1 MKISHLIALAT
12 SIALIHITVI
22 LLVTNGGC
30 SGGKPE
36 KLPEKRSG
44 ETSAQTLSGEK
55 KAAVPGKF
63 PSADKNDVRPVVPG
77 DRKKSGASGTE
88 GKIPASFPDDG
99 PSSGGKSAGQTAK
112 GDAAGDKAETFGHLP
127 PPRAGKGVLNRG
139 PYDWKYAVNGKISA
153 IPSLSGATTGILLHV
168 NSRRILWAKNPRQ
181 KVSIASLSKIMT
193 VFLACEDVE
202 SGRVLLRSRIGATNE
217 AMRLKEG
224 VVWMRKGEVFTV
236 RSLLEAAVVR
246 SANDASLLLAQYLG
260 NGDSAAFVARMNSTA
275 KALNMADTKFYNP
288 HGLPGTKGV
297 PDNTSTPEDLLK
309 LSEYAMTNPLF
320 RELVAIQRAG
330 FRTKG
335 EKGYMDMLNHNHLL
349 PGGKFGV
356 NGVKGI
362 KTGFTR
368 KAGFC
373 VAVACEKDGQEFI
386 AVVTGFPTSWLG
398 DSSVRSLLQ
407 WVFIREKDPR
417 ITEDRIVLKSN
428 VKKKTAF
435 KSGPVKSKAAPKKKP
450 SRGPAQKKK

>member
-1 MKISHLIALAT
+1 MKLSHLIALAAG
-12 SIALIHITVI
+12 ILLIHITII

-36 KLPEKRSG
+36 KLPEKRDGALSAVAG
-44 ETSAQTLSGEK
+44 ENASAL
-55 KAAVPGKF
+55 PGKY
-63 PSADKNDVRPVVPG
+63 PAADKNDVKPVVPG
-77 DRKKSGASGTE
+77 EKKKSASSGTE
-88 GKIPASFPDDG
+88 GKIPVNFPDEG
-99 PSSGGKSAGQTAK
+99 PVPAGKSAPQTAK
-112 GDAAGDKAETFGHLP
+112 AAAAAEEKVETFGQLP
-127 PPRAGKGVLNRG
+127 APRAAKSVLNRG

-153 IPSLSGATTGILLHV
+153 IPALSGAATGILLHV

-217 AMRLKEG
+217 AMSLKEG
-224 VVWMRKGEVFTV
+224 VVWMRRGEAFTL

-246 SANDASLLLAQYLG
+246 SANDAALLLAQYLG
-260 NGDSAAFVARMNSTA
+260 NGDSANFVARMNSTA

-320 RELVAIQRAG
+320 RELVAIRHAG

-335 EKGYMDMLNHNHLL
+335 EKGYMDMWNHNHLL
-349 PGGKFGV
+349 PGGTYGV

-362 KTGFTR
+362 KTGYTR

-373 VAVACEKDGQEFI
+373 VAVACERDGQEFL
-386 AVVTGFPTSWLG
+386 AVVTGFPTSRER
-398 DSSVRSLLQ
+398 DSSMRSLLQ
-407 WVFIREKDPR
+407 WGFIRAKDPR
-417 ITEDRIVLKSN
+417 IPEDRIVLQSN
-428 VKKKTAF
+428 VK
-435 KSGPVKSKAAPKKKP
+435 
-450 SRGPAQKKK
+450 